1 MGRRA
6 GAVTVGLDIWHLD
19 VPEFLEMQTE
29 NGDQRRKCYDVFP
42 QLILPDEFMRRVVN
56 KETWTLVDPY
66 EVRENL
72 GIELAELWGEKF
84 EKAYQLIESELGNK
98 ITLFKQINAR
108 HLFKEVMQSQVETGM
123 PYLAFKDTINRANP
137 NNHEGI
143 IPQTNLCCESY
154 SNVTP
159 NGLTH
164 CCNLTSINLANT
176 EFEEIPYIA
185 ALAVRLL
192 DNTIEITTPPVKGA
206 KAHNDRYRTIG
217 VGMMGLADYMAKN
230 QKKYNDLTEIN
241 RVFEEIAYHCT
252 LASAN
257 LAKERGSYAAFC
269 DSQWEKGDIQNIL
282 PNCEKY
288 LSDPDSRWSK
298 LRIQI
303 MEFGIRNSHITAI
316 APNTSSSKLQGCS
329 ASILPV
335 YKRFFYDK
343 NGKGFDPISVAFPK
357 YWWHY
362 AENFR
367 LNQSEVVKVTSTIQK
382 WIDTGISMELLF
394 NLNEGVYWPDEP
406 ERSLT
411 AKDIFETL
419 IMAWEKGC
427 KAIYYIRSVQKDSFK
442 DSCESCAN

>member
-1 MGRRA
+1 
-6 GAVTVGLDIWHLD
+6 VNIL
-19 VPEFLEMQTE
+19 
-29 NGDQRRKCYDVFP
+29 DQRRKAYDIFP

-72 GIELAELWGEKF
+72 GIELAELWGKKF

-108 HLFKEVMQSQVETGM
+108 HLFKEVMRSQVETGM

-137 NNHEGI
+137 NSHEGLI
-143 IPQTNLCCESY
+143 VQVNLCTESF

-176 EFEEIPYIA
+176 EFEEIPHIT

-206 KAHNDRYRTIG
+206 KAHNNRYRTIG
-217 VGMMGLADYMAKN
+217 VGMMGLADYMAKS
-230 QKKYNDLTEIN
+230 QKKYNDLPVIDAL
-241 RVFEEIAYHCT
+241 FEEIAYHCT

-257 LAKERGSYAAFC
+257 LAKERGTYAAFC

-282 PNCEKY
+282 PGCEKY
-288 LSDPDSRWSK
+288 LSDPNSRWSK
-298 LRIQI
+298 LRTQI
-303 MEFGIRNSHITAI
+303 MDFGIRNSHITAI
-316 APNTSSSKLQGCS
+316 APNTSSALVQGCT
-329 ASILPV
+329 ASILPA
-335 YKRFFYDK
+335 YGHFTYEK
-343 NGKGFDPISVAFPK
+343 NGKGTNIVAIPFPDKKWFYPQNK
-357 YWWHY
+357 YY
-362 AENFR
+362 DQR
-367 LNQSEVVKVTSTIQK
+367 KVVQVTSTIQK

-411 AKDIFETL
+411 AKDIFEVL
-419 IMAWEKGC
+419 VMAWEKGC
-427 KAIYYIRSVQKDSFK
+427 KAIYYIRSVQKDNFK